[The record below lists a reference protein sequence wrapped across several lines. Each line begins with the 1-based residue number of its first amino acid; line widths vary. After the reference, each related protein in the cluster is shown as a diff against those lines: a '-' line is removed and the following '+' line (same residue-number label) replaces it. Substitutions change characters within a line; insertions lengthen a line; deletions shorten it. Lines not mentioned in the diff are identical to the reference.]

1 MKKILIVLLLSMVA
15 IQGFTQVQV
24 ALGLKAGV
32 NVSKLNNDDLE
43 SSSITAFH
51 GGAFGLFKFTAIGIQ
66 PELLFSQQGSKI
78 DDVSLGKGDLKM
90 SYMTIPV
97 MVKFYLPGGFNL
109 QAGPQFG
116 FLNSAEFDGE
126 DIKDSF
132 KNSDVS
138 ANVGVAWDAP
148 FGLVFDARYN
158 IGLSDLN
165 DGDGTVV
172 GEVKS
177 GVFQFSIGYKILK
190 FGN

>member
-1 MKKILIVLLLSMVA
+1 MKKLLIFVFVLSSVA
-15 IQGFTQVQV
+15 VAQAQVQV

-32 NVSKLNNDDLE
+32 NVSKLNGDDVE

-66 PELLFSQQGSKI
+66 PELLFSQQGAKVEDISG
-78 DDVSLGKGDLKM
+78 DPQDLKM

-116 FLNSAEFDGE
+116 FLNSAEFDGN

-132 KNSDVS
+132 KSSDIT

-148 FGLVFDARYN
+148 FGLVLDARYN
-158 IGLSDLN
+158 IGLSDISDN
-165 DGDGTVV
+165 DAI

-177 GVFQFSIGYKILK
+177 GTFQFSLGYKIFK

>member
-1 MKKILIVLLLSMVA
+1 MKKLFCVVFVMCLAVA
-15 IQGFTQVQV
+15 SYAQVQV

-32 NVSKLNNDDLE
+32 NVSKLNGDDVE

-66 PELLFSQQGSKI
+66 PELLFSQQGSKVE
-78 DDVSLGKGDLKM
+78 DLSGDLQDLKM

-97 MVKFYLPGGFNL
+97 MIKFYLPGGFNL

-116 FLNSAEFDGE
+116 FLNSAEFDG
-126 DIKDSF
+126 DDVKDSF
-132 KNSDVS
+132 KSSDIT

-148 FGLVFDARYN
+148 FGLVLDARYN
-158 IGLSDLN
+158 IGLSDISDDNSL
-165 DGDGTVV
+165 
-172 GEVKS
+172 GEVK
-177 GVFQFSIGYKILK
+177 GNTFQFSLGYKLFK

>member
-1 MKKILIVLLLSMVA
+1 MKKLLCVVFVMCLTVA
-15 IQGFTQVQV
+15 SYAQVQV

-32 NVSKLNNDDLE
+32 NVSKLNTDDLE
-43 SSSITAFH
+43 SSSITSFH

-78 DDVSLGKGDLKM
+78 EDISGNKEDLKM

-116 FLNSAEFDGE
+116 FLNSAEFDGR

-132 KNSDVS
+132 KSSDIT

-148 FGLVFDARYN
+148 FGLVLDARYN
-158 IGLSDLN
+158 IGLSDIS
-165 DGDGTVV
+165 DDSSI

-177 GVFQFSIGYKILK
+177 GTFQFSLGYKILK
-190 FGN
+190 FGK